1 MDHKTSEEIIFT
13 DYKEFHIA
21 GHGLAVSQ
29 LTCVDSSA
37 VLKRKEELLHIMRR
51 HARGKQLDLMLLM
64 LTDVLMDGTLILYV
78 GDDDAIEQAFNRTPR
93 DNEVFLPKV
102 MSRKKQIIP
111 MLSDLW
117 G

>member
-1 MDHKTSEEIIFT
+1 M
-13 DYKEFHIA
+13 DYKEFLIGDNA
-21 GHGLAVSQ
+21 LAVAQ
-29 LTCVDSSA
+29 ITCTDSSDM
-37 VLKRKEELLHIMRR
+37 LRRKEEFLPLMKIM
-51 HARGKQLDLMLLM
+51 AKEKNLSMMLLM
-64 LTDVLMDGTLILYV
+64 ITDVLMDGTQILYV
-78 GDDDAIEQAFNRTPR
+78 GDDEAIEQAFNKKPR